1 MNEIIDDIYK
11 LKTIQYS
18 VDMYSRETIK
28 SLIQDMIDAK
38 EKIVDD
44 YEKSLQNNSQCP
56 WNVGY
61 LWWYYHWDTQPKDY
75 TKSLLVVFIA

>member
-38 EKIVDD
+38 EKIVND

-56 WNVGY
+56 
-61 LWWYYHWDTQPKDY
+61 
-75 TKSLLVVFIA
+75 